1 MPEREMNEAEEIVEA
16 FEREHGTRFETPERE
31 RYIRVIAWA
40 FNRRATPPGA
50 VRGEVNMLSFDDFRD
65 NPRGSVTVYKK
76 GRLGVVNVQPVEV
89 RPLSK
94 GE

>member
-1 MPEREMNEAEEIVEA
+1 MGASNECQHGQLERSCELCEKDAEISCLKDIVDALKGEVK
-16 FEREHGTRFETPERE
+16 RLK
-31 RYIRVIAWA
+31 
-40 FNRRATPPGA
+40 TPPGA

-65 NPRGSVTVYKK
+65 HPRGGVTVYKK